1 MFIDAPTPRRSCPR
15 LTPIDRCTRAR
26 SDAVRV
32 ERIGGIGRADEAA
45 WRALEPRDFPFFD
58 FEFLRALERSGSIG
72 PASGWE
78 PVYLVCRDE
87 KGRIL
92 GALCLYLKT
101 DSYGEYIFDWEW
113 ARAYERHG
121 LPYYPKLVAAVPFTP
136 ATGPKLLVRP
146 DVSENPASR
155 AAVRRALIDAAKELG
170 DEYRV
175 SSSHALFLPEGE
187 LGAFAQRGFA
197 VRHSLQFHWSNRSY
211 SAFSDYLGALIS
223 KRRGQI
229 KRERRQLADEGLIIE
244 RLTGEALD
252 ENHAAA
258 MYRFYVGTLDRKWGF
273 PYLTEAFFYEVF
285 RTMRDRILFVLARD
299 ELSRRPVAGAL
310 FFFKGGSLY
319 GRHWGAAEGRRNLHF
334 ELCYY
339 QGIEFAIER
348 RLALFEAGAQ
358 GEHKL
363 ARGFLPSFTYSAHAI
378 RHPGFRRAIEQYIEE
393 EKELLAGAMAAY
405 ASHDPYKI
413 HKIR

>member
-1 MFIDAPTPRRSCPR
+1 M
-15 LTPIDRCTRAR
+15 
-26 SDAVRV
+26 RV
-32 ERIGGIGRADEAA
+32 EQIGSIERADEAA

-58 FEFLRALERSGSIG
+58 LEFLCALERSGSIG
-72 PASGWE
+72 PGSGWE
-78 PVYLVCRDE
+78 PLYLACRDE
-87 KGRIL
+87 KDGGGLL

-121 LPYYPKLVAAVPFTP
+121 LQYYPKLVAAVPFTP

-146 DVSENPASR
+146 DVSENPATR
-155 AAVRRALIDAAKELG
+155 AAVTRALLEAAQSLGEEL
-170 DEYRV
+170 RA
-175 SSSHALFLPEGE
+175 SSSHALFLPEAE
-187 LGAFAQRGFA
+187 LEAFEQRGFT
-197 VRHSLQFHWSNRSY
+197 VRHSLQFHWRNRNY
-211 SAFSDYLGALIS
+211 EAFSDYLGALTS
-223 KRRGQI
+223 KRRRQI
-229 KRERRQLADEGLIIE
+229 KRERRQLEGEGLIVE

-252 ENHAAA
+252 KDRAAA
-258 MYRFYVGTLDRKWGF
+258 MYRFYVGTFDRKWGF
-273 PYLTEAFFYEVF
+273 PYLNEAFFYEVF
-285 RTMRDRILFVLARD
+285 ETMGNRLLLVLARD

-319 GRHWGAAEGRRNLHF
+319 GRYWGAAEKRQNLHF

-363 ARGFLPSFTYSAHAI
+363 ARGFLPSLTYSAHHI
-378 RHPGFRRAIEQYIEE
+378 RHPAFRRAIEHYIAE
-393 EKELLAGAMAAY
+393 EKEMLAGAMAEY
-405 ASHDPYKI
+405 ARHDPYK
-413 HKIR
+413 R